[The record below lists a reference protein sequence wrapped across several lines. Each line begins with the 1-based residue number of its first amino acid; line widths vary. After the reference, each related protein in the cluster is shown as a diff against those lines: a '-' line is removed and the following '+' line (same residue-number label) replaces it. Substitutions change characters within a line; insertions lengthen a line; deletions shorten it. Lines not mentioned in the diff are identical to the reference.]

1 MELTVLDN
9 GQGCEPIHEQSSVW
23 LRPAGHARARRAAGW
38 DAAGWPPT
46 RARLARRRGAPAQP
60 SGTSGGQRHVRT
72 RNQGEG
78 LAMAERLRVLIV
90 DDQRLLCEG
99 FRKLIELEPDLEVVG
114 MAGDG
119 EEALAMVER
128 LSATRTAPDV
138 VLMDVRMPRLDGIAA
153 TRAFSERWP
162 EIRVVILTTFDERE
176 LIQAGL
182 QAGAHGYLL
191 KDITAEQLATTI
203 RVVAQGQVLLHP
215 DVAHKVLASFSSA
228 PIEPAMIA
236 PATPAFV
243 GVSDVAQL
251 TEREREILA
260 LLARGAS
267 NREISE
273 TLFIAGGTVKNHLS
287 NILGKLGVRDRTQ
300 AALKARELGLL

>member
-1 MELTVLDN
+1 
-9 GQGCEPIHEQSSVW
+9 
-23 LRPAGHARARRAAGW
+23 
-38 DAAGWPPT
+38 
-46 RARLARRRGAPAQP
+46 
-60 SGTSGGQRHVRT
+60 
-72 RNQGEG
+72 
-78 LAMAERLRVLIV
+78 MAERLRVMIV

-119 EEALAMVER
+119 EEAQAMVER

-138 VLMDVRMPRLDGIAA
+138 VLMDVRMPRLDGIRA
-153 TRAFSERWP
+153 TRAIIERWP
-162 EIRVVILTTFDERE
+162 EIRVVILTTFDDRE

-182 QAGAHGYLL
+182 QAGARGYVL

-215 DVAHKVLASFSSA
+215 DVAQKVLASFSPA
-228 PIEPAMIA
+228 PVEPALIA
-236 PATPAFV
+236 PTTPAFV
-243 GVSDVAQL
+243 GGSGVAQL

-273 TLFIAGGTVKNHLS
+273 ALYIAGGTVKNHLS

>member
-1 MELTVLDN
+1 
-9 GQGCEPIHEQSSVW
+9 
-23 LRPAGHARARRAAGW
+23 
-38 DAAGWPPT
+38 
-46 RARLARRRGAPAQP
+46 
-60 SGTSGGQRHVRT
+60 
-72 RNQGEG
+72 
-78 LAMAERLRVLIV
+78 MAERIRVLIV

-99 FRKLIELEPDLEVVG
+99 FRKLIELEPNLEVVG

-119 EEALAMVER
+119 EEALALTEQ
-128 LSATRTAPDV
+128 LAAAHTAPDV
-138 VLMDVRMPRLDGIAA
+138 VLMDVRMPRLDGISA
-153 TRAFSERWP
+153 TRAFKARWP
-162 EIRVVILTTFDERE
+162 AIRVVILTTFDDRA
-176 LIQAGL
+176 LIHAGL
-182 QAGAHGYLL
+182 QAGALGYVL

-215 DVAHKVLASFSSA
+215 DVASKVIASFSSA
-228 PIEPAMIA
+228 PIESAETA
-236 PATPAFV
+236 PLTSAFV
-243 GVSDVAQL
+243 GAGDPTQL

-273 TLFIAGGTVKNHLS
+273 ALYIAGGTVKNHLS

>member
-1 MELTVLDN
+1 MT
-9 GQGCEPIHEQSSVW
+9 
-23 LRPAGHARARRAAGW
+23 
-38 DAAGWPPT
+38 
-46 RARLARRRGAPAQP
+46 
-60 SGTSGGQRHVRT
+60 
-72 RNQGEG
+72 
-78 LAMAERLRVLIV
+78 ERLRVLIV

-153 TRAFSERWP
+153 TRAIIERWP
-162 EIRVVILTTFDERE
+162 EVRVVILTTFDDRE

-182 QAGAHGYLL
+182 QAGALGYVL

-215 DVAHKVLASFSSA
+215 DVAHKVLASLSSA
-228 PIEPAMIA
+228 PIEPSMTA

-243 GVSDVAQL
+243 SGSEVAQL

-273 TLFIAGGTVKNHLS
+273 TLYIAGGTVKNHLS

>member
-1 MELTVLDN
+1 
-9 GQGCEPIHEQSSVW
+9 
-23 LRPAGHARARRAAGW
+23 
-38 DAAGWPPT
+38 
-46 RARLARRRGAPAQP
+46 
-60 SGTSGGQRHVRT
+60 
-72 RNQGEG
+72 
-78 LAMAERLRVLIV
+78 MAERIRVLIV

-99 FRKLIELEPDLEVVG
+99 FRKLIELEVDLEVVG
-114 MAGDG
+114 MAGNG
-119 EEALAMVER
+119 KEALATIER

-153 TRAFSERWP
+153 TRAFKERWP
-162 EIRVVILTTFDERE
+162 EIRVVILTTFDDRE

-182 QAGAHGYLL
+182 QAGAEGYVL
-191 KDITAEQLATTI
+191 KDITAEQLATAI

-215 DVAHKVLASFSSA
+215 DVAHKVLASLSSA
-228 PIEPAMIA
+228 PIEPALIA

-243 GVSDVAQL
+243 GGSDVAQL

-260 LLARGAS
+260 LLAHGAS

-273 TLFIAGGTVKNHLS
+273 TLYIASGTVKNHLS

>member
-1 MELTVLDN
+1 MT
-9 GQGCEPIHEQSSVW
+9 
-23 LRPAGHARARRAAGW
+23 
-38 DAAGWPPT
+38 
-46 RARLARRRGAPAQP
+46 
-60 SGTSGGQRHVRT
+60 
-72 RNQGEG
+72 
-78 LAMAERLRVLIV
+78 ERIRVLIV

-99 FRKLIELEPDLEVVG
+99 FRKLIELEPDLGVVG

-119 EEALAMVER
+119 EEALAAVER
-128 LSATRTAPDV
+128 LQAEQTAPDV
-138 VLMDVRMPRLDGIAA
+138 VLMDVRMPRLDGITA
-153 TRAFSERWP
+153 TRAIIERWP
-162 EIRVVILTTFDERE
+162 EIRVVILTTFDDRE

-182 QAGAHGYLL
+182 QAGALGYVL
-191 KDITAEQLATTI
+191 KDITAEQLAMTI

-215 DVAHKVLASFSSA
+215 DVAHKVLVPFSSP
-228 PIEPAMIA
+228 PIEPVVTA
-236 PATPAFV
+236 PAIPVYDGT
-243 GVSDVAQL
+243 SDVVQL

-273 TLFIAGGTVKNHLS
+273 TLYIASGTVKNHLS

>member
-1 MELTVLDN
+1 MT
-9 GQGCEPIHEQSSVW
+9 
-23 LRPAGHARARRAAGW
+23 
-38 DAAGWPPT
+38 
-46 RARLARRRGAPAQP
+46 
-60 SGTSGGQRHVRT
+60 
-72 RNQGEG
+72 
-78 LAMAERLRVLIV
+78 ERIRVLIV

-99 FRKLIELEPDLEVVG
+99 FRKLIELEPDLEVIG

-119 EEALAMVER
+119 KEALAAVER
-128 LSATRTAPDV
+128 LQAEQTAPHV

-153 TRAFSERWP
+153 TRAIIECWP
-162 EIRVVILTTFDERE
+162 KIRVVILTTFDDRE

-182 QAGAHGYLL
+182 QAGALGYVL

-215 DVAHKVLASFSSA
+215 EVAHKVLASFSS
-228 PIEPAMIA
+228 PPLSPTVTA
-236 PATPAFV
+236 PAIP
-243 GVSDVAQL
+243 VSDGTSDEAQL
-251 TEREREILA
+251 TEREREVLA

-273 TLFIAGGTVKNHLS
+273 TLYIANGTVKNHLS

>member
-1 MELTVLDN
+1 MT
-9 GQGCEPIHEQSSVW
+9 
-23 LRPAGHARARRAAGW
+23 
-38 DAAGWPPT
+38 
-46 RARLARRRGAPAQP
+46 
-60 SGTSGGQRHVRT
+60 
-72 RNQGEG
+72 
-78 LAMAERLRVLIV
+78 ERIRVLIV

-99 FRKLIELEPDLEVVG
+99 FRKLIELESDLEVVG

-119 EEALAMVER
+119 EEALTVIER
-128 LSATRTAPDV
+128 LHVDSIAPRV

-153 TRAFSERWP
+153 TRTIIKRWP
-162 EIRVVILTTFDERE
+162 EIRVVILTTFDDRE

-182 QAGAHGYLL
+182 QAGAQGYVL
-191 KDITAEQLATTI
+191 KDITAEQLSTTI

-215 DVAHKVLASFSSA
+215 DVASKLLASFSSIPDQPVVSA
-228 PIEPAMIA
+228 PTLPAISGDS
-236 PATPAFV
+236 
-243 GVSDVAQL
+243 GVEQL

-273 TLFIAGGTVKNHLS
+273 ALYIASGTVKNHLS
-287 NILGKLGVRDRTQ
+287 NILGKLGARDRTP

>member
-1 MELTVLDN
+1 
-9 GQGCEPIHEQSSVW
+9 
-23 LRPAGHARARRAAGW
+23 
-38 DAAGWPPT
+38 
-46 RARLARRRGAPAQP
+46 
-60 SGTSGGQRHVRT
+60 
-72 RNQGEG
+72 
-78 LAMAERLRVLIV
+78 MAERIRVMIV

-119 EEALAMVER
+119 EEALATIER
-128 LSATRTAPDV
+128 LSATQMAPKV
-138 VLMDVRMPRLDGIAA
+138 VLMDVRMPRLDGIAT
-153 TRAFSERWP
+153 TRAIRERWP
-162 EIRVVILTTFDERE
+162 EIRVVILTTFDDRE

-182 QAGAHGYLL
+182 QAGAQGYVL

-215 DVAHKVLASFSSA
+215 DIAQKVLASFS
-228 PIEPAMIA
+228 PTPIA
-236 PATPAFV
+236 PTIPTPVPLTFV
-243 GVSDVAQL
+243 SGNELSPL
-251 TEREREILA
+251 TEREQEILA

-273 TLFIAGGTVKNHLS
+273 TLYIASGTVKNYLS

-300 AALKARELGLL
+300 AALKARELGFL

>member
-1 MELTVLDN
+1 VAEL
-9 GQGCEPIHEQSSVW
+9 
-23 LRPAGHARARRAAGW
+23 
-38 DAAGWPPT
+38 
-46 RARLARRRGAPAQP
+46 
-60 SGTSGGQRHVRT
+60 
-72 RNQGEG
+72 
-78 LAMAERLRVLIV
+78 LRVLIV

-119 EEALAMVER
+119 EEALAMVEH
-128 LSATRTAPDV
+128 LSATQTAPDV

-153 TRAFSERWP
+153 TRAFKEHWP
-162 EIRVVILTTFDERE
+162 EIRVVILTTFDDRE

-182 QAGAHGYLL
+182 QAGAEGYVL
-191 KDITAEQLATTI
+191 KDITAEQLAMTI

-215 DVAHKVLASFSSA
+215 DVAHKVLASLSPA
-228 PIEPAMIA
+228 PIEPAVPA

-273 TLFIAGGTVKNHLS
+273 TLYIAGGTVKNHLS